1 MINKTRIVLLGFS
14 CLLASCGYHLHGAY
28 DLPKGMKSVYLE
40 GGSSLL
46 REQFLTEVKTSSG
59 KLAET
64 PEKADVI
71 IKILD
76 ENVERRVLSLG
87 SSGRSNDIELAGHL
101 EFQLID
107 NKKGLL
113 IGREP
118 VEFRR
123 EYFNDQQAIIAKDF
137 EETVIRK
144 ELYTQAVRTIINRS
158 RSALETKSK

>member
-1 MINKTRIVLLGFS
+1 MINQTRVLMLVFS
-14 CLLASCGYHLHGAY
+14 CLMASCGYHLRGAY
-28 DLPKGMKSVYLE
+28 DLPKGMKSVFLE

-46 REQFLTEVKTSSG
+46 REQFQMEVKTSSG
-59 KLAET
+59 KLVDT

-87 SSGRSNDIELAGHL
+87 SGGRSNDIELAGHL

-123 EYFNDQQAIIAKDF
+123 EYFNDQQAVIAKDF

-144 ELYTQAVRTIINRS
+144 ELYTQAVRTIINRA
-158 RSALETKSK
+158 RIALEGKGK

>member
-1 MINKTRIVLLGFS
+1 MINKTRIVLLVFS
-14 CLLASCGYHLHGAY
+14 CLLASCGYHLRGAY